1 MILIISHKEDFTV
14 DFVVNKLNHK
24 SIKYFRYN
32 TEDLL
37 NRNDIE
43 ILFKKGVFK
52 FTFSYRDNIKSI
64 WFRRIKYP
72 DLNLLEN
79 NIKLFVF
86 DELKVYLN
94 NLWDLFDVKWLSNPK
109 YIYRAENKFLQ
120 LKEAQKVGLNI
131 PNTLI
136 TSNKDA
142 IKKFFYENKENVIIK
157 PIYGNDFIEDN
168 EYKLIYTNKI
178 EKDKIEK
185 LDKYLAFPSIYQ
197 NNILKE
203 IEIRSTVVGNEIFSA
218 YVDSQSEDNS
228 KIDWRKKR
236 LKFYKYNL
244 PEEIN
249 YKCIELVKNLNLS
262 FGAIDIIK
270 DKDGNY
276 IFLEINPNGQWA
288 WIELDTGLQISN
300 SIINYLN
307 I

>member
-14 DFVVNKLNHK
+14 DFVVNKLNDK
-24 SIKYFRYN
+24 SIRYLRYN

-37 NRNDIE
+37 NKNDIE
-43 ILFKKGVFK
+43 IHLKKDVFDLN
-52 FTFSYRDNIKSI
+52 FSNLYNIKSI

-72 DLNLLEN
+72 ELNSLES
-79 NIKLFVF
+79 NIKIFVYE
-86 DELKVYLN
+86 ELKVYLN
-94 NLWDLFDVKWLSNPK
+94 NLWDLFNVKWLSNPK

-168 EYKLIYTNKI
+168 EFKLIFTNKI

-197 NNILKE
+197 NNIPKE
-203 IEIRSTVVGNEIFSA
+203 IEIRTTVVGNEIFSA

-288 WIELDTGLQISN
+288 WIELDTGLQIAN